1 MKEINS
7 LKFCYELISF
17 IKTQTVIVTDYYTL
31 FNNDGSTIMEY
42 FLLKQKTPPTHSYQ
56 LQVFN
61 LNILHIFRM
70 TEFYY

>member
-1 MKEINS
+1 MTEINS

-42 FLLKQKTPPTHSYQ
+42 FLLKQKTPLISITSIQFKYIAYFQ
-56 LQVFN
+56 DD
-61 LNILHIFRM
+61 
-70 TEFYY
+70 

>member
-42 FLLKQKTPPTHSYQ
+42 FFIKTKNPTHTLISITSIQFKYIAYFQ
-56 LQVFN
+56 DD
-61 LNILHIFRM
+61 
-70 TEFYY
+70 

>member
-42 FLLKQKTPPTHSYQ
+42 FLLKQKTHPHTHINYKYS
-56 LQVFN
+56 
-61 LNILHIFRM
+61 I
-70 TEFYY
+70 